1 MSKTCFVLMAIGDQE
16 VNGQRIDSSSLKVK
30 YDQIIRQAIMK
41 ARPDLKVVRADEISR
56 PGTITTDIITR
67 IMISDYVIADI
78 TYPNPN
84 VFYELGLRHAHRNG
98 TILIR
103 DKQGPKAP
111 FDLSHLR
118 HIEYD
123 SDIDGFLYLSSK
135 LLEYFDEF
143 DINPFMADNAFQEL
157 IQQNPSIDRYG
168 LTDVS
173 GTWECECWRMVR
185 EDRREWLEPDIL
197 ELKQKGAFITARNM
211 KRKDRRYF
219 LRGEICQHHNRYI
232 NGSWKDDDPTKAYSG
247 VFQLNIGA
255 SGTILQGQWLSISQS
270 EVIKHGGWKLTKS

>member
-1 MSKTCFVLMAIGDQE
+1 MAIGDQSVDGE
-16 VNGQRIDSSSLKVK
+16 KMDSSSLKLK
-30 YDQIIRQAIMK
+30 YDRIIREAIMG
-41 ARPDLKVVRADEISR
+41 ARPDLKVVRADEVSR
-56 PGTITTDIITR
+56 PGTITTDIIKR

-103 DKQGPKAP
+103 DKKGPRAP

-118 HIEYD
+118 HIEYESD
-123 SDIDGFLYLSSK
+123 SNGVVHLKSK

-143 DINPFMADNAFQEL
+143 DINPDIADNAFQEL
-157 IQQNPSIDRYG
+157 IQQNPSIDRNG
-168 LTDVS
+168 LADVS
-173 GTWECECWRMVR
+173 GAWECKCWRMVR
-185 EDRREWLEPDIL
+185 EDRREWLEPDVL
-197 ELKQKGAFITARNM
+197 EIKQKGAFITARNI
-211 KRKDRRYF
+211 KRKDRKYF

-247 VFQLNIGA
+247 VFQLNIDA
-255 SGTILQGQWLSISQS
+255 SGSTLEGQWLSISQS
-270 EVIKHGGWKLTKS
+270 EIIKHGGWKLTKKP